1 MWFRVNNGGRKQ
13 PGVPIVIGKAA
24 VLSNFD
30 EVNEDEAKLFGNE
43 NSRGL
48 ETNVTL
54 AKTRSLNFR
63 SLANVLSENVLSI
76 KTLSSFIFQQLRKNV
91 TFSPVYEVSSLIIR
105 LAVLIFQPNSTRN
118 AQNREI
124 TTN

>member
-54 AKTRSLNFR
+54 AKTWS
-63 SLANVLSENVLSI
+63 
-76 KTLSSFIFQQLRKNV
+76 
-91 TFSPVYEVSSLIIR
+91 
-105 LAVLIFQPNSTRN
+105 
-118 AQNREI
+118 
-124 TTN
+124 